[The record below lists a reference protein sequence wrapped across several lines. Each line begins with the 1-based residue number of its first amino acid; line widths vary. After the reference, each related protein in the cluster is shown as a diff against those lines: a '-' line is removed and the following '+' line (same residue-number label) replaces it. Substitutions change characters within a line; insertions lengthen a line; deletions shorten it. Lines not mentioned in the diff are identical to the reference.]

1 MSQLIILELH
11 TEFYFGNFS
20 NGTPCSNVLQV
31 FLFSQVKTVQE
42 LLQQRMYPKY
52 NNTVYCKEVCVFFWQ
67 TKKSQEN
74 TKDTY
79 EESFIS
85 SHQESEK
92 KKGESF
98 FLMNTTKLHP
108 LPKIQFHVIVWLRK
122 QQGSTNSKDGTV
134 SRNILR
140 FAFSRL

>member
-1 MSQLIILELH
+1 MESTIYHFRAIAFLAIFQTEHPVVRFCNFFYSLKWKLYKNYCSREHIPNTIILYIVKR
-11 TEFYFGNFS
+11 FVYSFGRQKRVR
-20 NGTPCSNVLQV
+20 GI
-31 FLFSQVKTVQE
+31 
-42 LLQQRMYPKY
+42 QRIHM
-52 NNTVYCKEVCVFFWQ
+52 
-67 TKKSQEN
+67 KSR
-74 TKDTY
+74 
-79 EESFIS
+79 SFRPIR
-85 SHQESEK
+85 K
-92 KKGESF
+92 AKRKKGESF